1 MAFSLFK
8 KKTDVNAASGEL
20 KINMPGIE
28 KPTVVTKPP
37 VASTNLVVNVKIQRS
52 CDDIYAGQHN
62 MLMCPHCE
70 TIFAGEQR
78 YCPACGLHF

>member
-8 KKTDVNAASGEL
+8 KKTDTSAASGQL
-20 KINMPGIE
+20 KINMPGME

-37 VASTNLVVNVKIQRS
+37 IAPTKPVVNAKAQRS
-52 CDDIYAGQHN
+52 CDDIYASQHN

-70 TIFAGEQR
+70 TIFIGEQR
-78 YCPACGLHF
+78 HCPACGLHF